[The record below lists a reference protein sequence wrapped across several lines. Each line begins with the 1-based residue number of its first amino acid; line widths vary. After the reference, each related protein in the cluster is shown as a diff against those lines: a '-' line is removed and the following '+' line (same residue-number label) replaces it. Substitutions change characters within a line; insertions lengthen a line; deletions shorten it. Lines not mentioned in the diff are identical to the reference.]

1 MTPDVRVLS
10 DLRREVHPLQVVT
23 VVAGVFAFGVA
34 VVAVALAIGG
44 VL

>member
-1 MTPDVRVLS
+1 MTCAGDVLPP
-10 DLRREVHPLQVVT
+10 LRREVHPLQVVT
-23 VVAGVFAFGVA
+23 VGVGVFAFGVA